1 MAMYFN
7 YMPKGKKSQ
16 FYDIVGALKIYASAA
31 YKSEI
36 KSLTELFTNLKDPTV
51 VEPEESKITT
61 AKEKNIE
68 TQRRRYQI
76 SKKGVQVEG

>member
-7 YMPKGKKSQ
+7 YMSKGKNSQ

-36 KSLTELFTNLKDPTV
+36 KSLTELFAELKDSTV
-51 VEPEESKITT
+51 VDPEESKIMT
-61 AKEKNIE
+61 AKEKTLKHDGEGIKF
-68 TQRRRYQI
+68 R
-76 SKKGVQVEG
+76 KKVYK